1 MSDALGRKRPRPRA
15 RVVIDPDNAY
25 AQLGVSPLSSTEEI
39 KALLNDR
46 RAKAIAR
53 RRSRGQ
59 QQFGAEEAEMARLQK
74 LEAEI
79 GTPRSRATYDR
90 EHPQNELLTVQPGP
104 GDRRLEPSH
113 ALGLVTAWLHDELGP
128 SAALPSPDSLPLW
141 APGGI
146 SPELEAALVPFEEAA
161 PHGGERA
168 ISAGEASGAAPAPQ
182 VEDLGKLSGK

>member
-1 MSDALGRKRPRPRA
+1 MSDVSGRKRPRPRA

-25 AQLGVSPLSSTEEI
+25 AQLGVSPLSSTEDI

-46 RAKAIAR
+46 RASAIAR

-79 GTPRSRATYDR
+79 GTPRARVAYDR
-90 EHPQNELLTVQPGP
+90 EHPQNELLTVQRGP
-104 GDRRLEPSH
+104 GDRRLEPRH
-113 ALGLVTAWLHDELGP
+113 ALGVVTAWLQDELG
-128 SAALPSPDSLPLW
+128 STVALPSPDSLPLW

-146 SPELEAALVPFEEAA
+146 SPELAGALAPFEADA
-161 PHGGERA
+161 PDEGGRTGVGIA
-168 ISAGEASGAAPAPQ
+168 PGAGPTLQGE
-182 VEDLGKLSGK
+182 ELGKLSGK